1 MRSPHRVLLALVLA
15 LLTAS
20 GAAVA
25 QEEAQGN
32 TYITPFPE
40 NDLYRMQVV
49 GDTLAEGL
57 LGGLIEAFGGD
68 ARIQLQRKHRALAG
82 LVRPEAE
89 EEMKVLAESLAR
101 EPIHIAVVMVG
112 LYDRIPFRLQAGRR
126 LVVGSKEWKAEYS
139 ARVDRLMK
147 ALRGRN
153 AGLYWVGVPVLGRVG
168 WNDHVQMINQIIR
181 ERAYVNGVK
190 YVDAYE
196 GFVDDI
202 GNFNP
207 YGPDLTG
214 KMRILREPDGV
225 HFTPAGNRKLAH
237 FVERE
242 IRRDLTQAKN
252 ARNIPL
258 AGNEVEQRRISP
270 AKPQAV
276 PQKSPSSATSTAN
289 DGRASPPVGAFP
301 AGPVDQKADN
311 TRVTLKARDQSGREE
326 VVSVEILRPALPASV
341 IALLTRKEPTDRAS
355 QVGDTLSQEL
365 PGGTLVLNS
374 ISPGTES
381 GAASQRRGPPPTQT
395 PYFKVLVKGERMP
408 PKPGRADD
416 FRWPRPDAVDSAA
429 QPAAGPRPPG
439 PARSAVAGEPL
450 TAPPKR

>member
-1 MRSPHRVLLALVLA
+1 MRAPHSVLLALVLA

-49 GDTLAEGL
+49 GDTLAE
-57 LGGLIEAFGGD
+57 
-68 ARIQLQRKHRALAG
+68 
-82 LVRPEAE
+82 
-89 EEMKVLAESLAR
+89 
-101 EPIHIAVVMVG
+101 
-112 LYDRIPFRLQAGRR
+112 
-126 LVVGSKEWKAEYS
+126 
-139 ARVDRLMK
+139 
-147 ALRGRN
+147 
-153 AGLYWVGVPVLGRVG
+153 GRVG

-242 IRRDLTQAKN
+242 IRRDLTQAK
-252 ARNIPL
+252 
-258 AGNEVEQRRISP
+258 
-270 AKPQAV
+270 
-276 PQKSPSSATSTAN
+276 
-289 DGRASPPVGAFP
+289 
-301 AGPVDQKADN
+301 
-311 TRVTLKARDQSGREE
+311 
-326 VVSVEILRPALPASV
+326 
-341 IALLTRKEPTDRAS
+341 
-355 QVGDTLSQEL
+355 
-365 PGGTLVLNS
+365 
-374 ISPGTES
+374 
-381 GAASQRRGPPPTQT
+381 
-395 PYFKVLVKGERMP
+395 
-408 PKPGRADD
+408 
-416 FRWPRPDAVDSAA
+416 
-429 QPAAGPRPPG
+429 
-439 PARSAVAGEPL
+439 
-450 TAPPKR
+450 

>member
-32 TYITPFPE
+32 TYVTPFPE

-196 GFVDDI
+196 GFVDEI
-202 GNFNP
+202 GNFNA

-214 KMRILREPDGV
+214 KMRILR
-225 HFTPAGNRKLAH
+225 
-237 FVERE
+237 
-242 IRRDLTQAKN
+242 
-252 ARNIPL
+252 
-258 AGNEVEQRRISP
+258 
-270 AKPQAV
+270 
-276 PQKSPSSATSTAN
+276 
-289 DGRASPPVGAFP
+289 
-301 AGPVDQKADN
+301 
-311 TRVTLKARDQSGREE
+311 
-326 VVSVEILRPALPASV
+326 
-341 IALLTRKEPTDRAS
+341 
-355 QVGDTLSQEL
+355 
-365 PGGTLVLNS
+365 
-374 ISPGTES
+374 
-381 GAASQRRGPPPTQT
+381 
-395 PYFKVLVKGERMP
+395 
-408 PKPGRADD
+408 
-416 FRWPRPDAVDSAA
+416 
-429 QPAAGPRPPG
+429 
-439 PARSAVAGEPL
+439 
-450 TAPPKR
+450 